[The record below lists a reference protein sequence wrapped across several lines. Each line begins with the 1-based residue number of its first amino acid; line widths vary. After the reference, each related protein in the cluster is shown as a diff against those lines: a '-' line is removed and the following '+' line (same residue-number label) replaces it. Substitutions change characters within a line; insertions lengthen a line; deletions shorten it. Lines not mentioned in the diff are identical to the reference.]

1 MHVCMH
7 AWGFTSHLRLLHYNQ
22 NMQWDEMRL
31 MHEITAKG
39 GSEMKYAGF
48 YTLFSSIPVI

>member
-22 NMQWDEMRL
+22 NMQWEEMRL
-31 MHEITAKG
+31 MDEITAKG